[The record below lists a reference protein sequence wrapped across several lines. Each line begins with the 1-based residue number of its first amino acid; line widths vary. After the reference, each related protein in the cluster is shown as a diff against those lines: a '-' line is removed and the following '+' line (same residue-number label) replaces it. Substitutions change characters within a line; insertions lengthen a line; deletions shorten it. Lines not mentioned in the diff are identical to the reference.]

1 MNTIK
6 PRWEW
11 RSFGRCFGKAE
22 SRLAKLTPGSVQ
34 ESDELYLLSGAGD
47 NVKVRDALMDIK
59 VLRETNAD
67 GLEPWTP
74 IMKAGF
80 PLSTTDAA
88 KVLESL
94 HLPASQTSRAT
105 FTLDEFL
112 AQFAA
117 PGGAIRAVKVH
128 KRRTRYKIGGCM
140 AELSEVVTNGKST
153 RTIAVESEDAAGVLR
168 AVREIGLGG
177 YTNTSYPRGLAA
189 LIDDEPERYAVI
201 DAGTNSIKFHIG
213 ERAREGRWH
222 TVADRAELT
231 QLGEGL
237 AQGGVVNDAAIER
250 TVSAITGMVE
260 EAKRHGV
267 RAIAAVGT
275 AGLRVAKNGKGV
287 VSAIEK
293 RTGVQIEVISGE
305 EGSRLAYLA
314 TTAGLGLD
322 QGSLVV
328 FDTGGGSTQ
337 FTFGHDSSVDERF
350 SVEVGAV
357 RYTERYQLDGVVSP
371 SVLQEAMAAISAGLS
386 RLDGRSAPDAL
397 VAMGGAVTNLTAVKH
412 GLATYDPSVV
422 QGTVLDR
429 AEIDRQIELYRSRE
443 ADARRGIVG
452 LQPKRAE
459 VILAGACI
467 VRTVMEKLG
476 KDRLTVS
483 DRGLRHG
490 VLAERLG
497 SKTEGDGADRRQV
510 KPRNLRNSIQKKQRT
525 KKTMKAKSNA
535 KKQPAKLAA
544 PDAPI
549 SVFSDQQVAKILK
562 LLKGS
567 GSMELRVVVPVPT
580 HRATIKSIGLDP
592 VEAQPRQAYFFDTT
606 TFDLNQAGVVVRAR
620 RIQGG
625 RADTVIKL
633 RPVEP
638 STIDR
643 NLRRSENFKVE
654 LDAMPG
660 GFVCS
665 ASLKGRCT
673 GQEVL
678 NVTAGKAPLKSLFS
692 KVQRDFYAKHAPPH
706 ISMESLVTLG
716 PTYLLKAKH
725 SPANYNRGIVVEM
738 WLYPDGS
745 RILEI
750 STKCLPAE
758 AFQAGVEFRAYLANC
773 GLPLV
778 ESDQTKT
785 KAAMEY
791 FKSKLE
797 A

>member
-1 MNTIK
+1 
-6 PRWEW
+6 
-11 RSFGRCFGKAE
+11 
-22 SRLAKLTPGSVQ
+22 
-34 ESDELYLLSGAGD
+34 
-47 NVKVRDALMDIK
+47 
-59 VLRETNAD
+59 
-67 GLEPWTP
+67 
-74 IMKAGF
+74 
-80 PLSTTDAA
+80 
-88 KVLESL
+88 
-94 HLPASQTSRAT
+94 
-105 FTLDEFL
+105 
-112 AQFAA
+112 
-117 PGGAIRAVKVH
+117 
-128 KRRTRYKIGGCM
+128 M
-140 AELSEVVTNGKST
+140 AELSDVVANGKST
-153 RTIAVESEDAAGVLR
+153 RTIAVESEDADGVIR
-168 AVREIGLGG
+168 AVRELGLGG

-213 ERAREGRWH
+213 ERDREGRWR
-222 TVADRAELT
+222 TIADRAELT
-231 QLGEGL
+231 RLGEGL
-237 AQGGVVNDAAIER
+237 AQQNVIGDAALER
-250 TVSAITGMVE
+250 TVAAIAGMVA
-260 EAKRHGV
+260 EAKQHGV

-275 AGLRVAKNGKGV
+275 AGLRIARNGKEV
-287 VSAIEK
+287 VAGIEK
-293 RTGVQIEVISGE
+293 RTGVRIEVISGE
-305 EGSRLAYLA
+305 EESRLAYLA
-314 TTAGLGLD
+314 TTAALGLNT
-322 QGSLVV
+322 GSLVV
-328 FDTGGGSTQ
+328 FDTGGGSSQ
-337 FTFGHDSSVDERF
+337 FTFGHDSRVDERF

-357 RYTERYQLDGVVSP
+357 RYTERYKLDGVVSP
-371 SVLQEAMAAISAGLS
+371 DLLQEAMAAISADLS
-386 RLDGRSAPDAL
+386 RLDGRPSPDAL
-397 VAMGGAVTNLTAVKH
+397 VAMGGAVTNITAVKH

-429 AEIDRQIELYRSRE
+429 AEIDRQIELYRSQD
-443 ADARRGIVG
+443 ADARRAIVG

-490 VLAERLG
+490 VLAERFG
-497 SKTEGDGADRRQV
+497 SRTE
-510 KPRNLRNSIQKKQRT
+510 RNLADGRQETSNIVRKTIHRKQKT
-525 KKTMKAKSNA
+525 KKTMKAKTST
-535 KKQPAKLAA
+535 KTKPTKLPA
-544 PDAPI
+544 PDLSM
-549 SVFSDQQVAKILK
+549 SVFSEREVAKILK

-567 GSMELRVVVPVPT
+567 SSMELKVVVPVPT
-580 HRATIKSIGLDP
+580 HRATIESIGLDP

-606 TFDLNQAGVVVRAR
+606 KFDLNKAGVVVRAR

-638 STIDR
+638 SAIDR
-643 NLRRSENFKVE
+643 NLRRSQDFKVE

-678 NVTAGKAPLKSLFS
+678 DVTAGNAPLKSLFS
-692 KVQRDFYAKHAPPH
+692 KEQRDFYAKHAPPH
-706 ISMESLVTLG
+706 ITLESLVTLG

-725 SPANYNRGIVVEM
+725 KPANFNRGIVVEM

-773 GLPLV
+773 GIPLV
-778 ESDQTKT
+778 TSDQTKT

-791 FKSKLE
+791 FKKKLE
-797 A
+797 S